1 MRGQTIKP
9 PQGSA
14 ISTKAISR
22 SEMDEVERLAE
33 LGRLSSSILHE
44 ISNPITS
51 ALLYLEQYKDQPA
64 AAIRK
69 VQGSIKTLREYVEAA
84 RQQARGESQ
93 PSQFR
98 VNHQITQL
106 KRVVLPLAKQAGVQ
120 LAFTANED
128 CKLYGDPVKFQQ
140 AVANLIVNAIE
151 AYSHD
156 PSPELVKPVHV
167 NLYAC
172 DDCFTIDIV
181 DWGKGI
187 KPSQIGRIF
196 EPFYTTKSHNG
207 HGLGIGLAIVKQYIT
222 SDFNGSISVRSGRR
236 QGTTFSITI
245 PTI

>member
-1 MRGQTIKP
+1 MRSQTIKSSP
-9 PQGSA
+9 GSA
-14 ISTKAISR
+14 INTKAITR

-69 VQGSIKTLREYVEAA
+69 VQASIKTLREYVEAA

-93 PSQFR
+93 SIQFR
-98 VNHQITQL
+98 VNHQIAQL
-106 KRVVLPLAKQAGVQ
+106 KRVVQPLAKQAGVQ
-120 LAFTANED
+120 LTFATNQD
-128 CKLYGDPVKFQQ
+128 CILYGDPVKFQQ
-140 AVANLIVNAIE
+140 VVANLIVNAIE
-151 AYSHD
+151 AYGHD
-156 PSPELVKPVHV
+156 SAPELVKPVRV
-167 NLYAC
+167 SLYAC
-172 DDCFTIDIV
+172 EDCFTIEIA
-181 DWGKGI
+181 DWGQGI

-207 HGLGIGLAIVKQYIT
+207 HGLGIGLAIVKQHVT

-236 QGTTFSITI
+236 QGTTFSVTI